1 MASESVS
8 MNLNLNSTMN
18 ECNNEHETSSHNN
31 NNNNNDSAVDHN
43 TVNNSA
49 KEECIELR
57 NMKYKSMLLKKT
69 NTKQLTKCNSN
80 VDIDSFLE
88 KEGTQNKEE
97 QWAKLDKSMKIIK
110 INAFVEHYSGENN
123 LNEKDKL
130 FLHDFLL
137 YCLEQKKLIKTK
149 DVLYDKINGT
159 ITSIPCLL
167 YTPTLTKKFTLKRC
181 EKRPSTLSSLA
192 PKSKVNR
199 KPLKTKSP
207 KSPPKSSPKSSKSP
221 TTSSSECE
229 SKDII
234 CQQA

>member
-1 MASESVS
+1 MDS
-8 MNLNLNSTMN
+8 NSNSNSISTEEMN
-18 ECNNEHETSSHNN
+18 ETSNHSNNN
-31 NNNNNDSAVDHN
+31 NNNNNDTNVNETNAKSN
-43 TVNNSA
+43 TPA

-88 KEGTQNKEE
+88 KERTQNKED
-97 QWAKLDKSMKIIK
+97 QWTKLDKSMKLSK
-110 INAFVEHYSGENN
+110 IVAFVDNYASENN
-123 LNEKDKL
+123 LNDKDKS
-130 FLHDFLL
+130 FLQDFLF

-149 DVLYDKINGT
+149 DVAYDKVTGT

-199 KPLKTKSP
+199 RLIP
-207 KSPPKSSPKSSKSP
+207 KKL
-221 TTSSSECE
+221 TSTVCGE
-229 SKDII
+229 SKENKNSYEGNELS
-234 CQQA
+234 

>member
-8 MNLNLNSTMN
+8 MNPNLNSTIN
-18 ECNNEHETSSHNN
+18 ECSNNEHEMPSHIND
-31 NNNNNDSAVDHN
+31 NNNDSAVDLHII
-43 TVNNSA
+43 NNSA
-49 KEECIELR
+49 KEECVELR

-88 KEGTQNKEE
+88 KERTQNKEE

-110 INAFVEHYSGENN
+110 INAFVEHYSSENN

-207 KSPPKSSPKSSKSP
+207 KSPSKSSKSP
-221 TTSSSECE
+221 TINSSESE
-229 SKDII
+229 SKDVV
-234 CQQA
+234 CQQP

>member
-1 MASESVS
+1 MD
-8 MNLNLNSTMN
+8 
-18 ECNNEHETSSHNN
+18 SHSNN
-31 NNNNNDSAVDHN
+31 NNHANEMNGTSAA
-43 TVNNSA
+43 TPA

-80 VDIDSFLE
+80 IDIDSFLE
-88 KEGTQNKEE
+88 KERTQNKED
-97 QWAKLDKSMKIIK
+97 QWTKLDKSMKNSK
-110 INAFVEHYSGENN
+110 IVVFVDTYASENN
-123 LNEKDKL
+123 LNDKDKSFLQNFL
-130 FLHDFLL
+130 F

-149 DVLYDKINGT
+149 DVVYDKVTGT

-199 KPLKTKSP
+199 RTVQSN
-207 KSPPKSSPKSSKSP
+207 SI
-221 TTSSSECE
+221 TTTATTMCDENKNSV
-229 SKDII
+229 
-234 CQQA
+234 

>member
-8 MNLNLNSTMN
+8 TNPNPTMN
-18 ECNNEHETSSHNN
+18 ECSNNENEISSHNN
-31 NNNNNDSAVDHN
+31 DNDNVEKNAI
-43 TVNNSA
+43 NNSS
-49 KEECIELR
+49 KEECVELR

-80 VDIDSFLE
+80 LDIDSFLE
-88 KEGTQNKEE
+88 KERTQNKEE

-199 KPLKTKSP
+199 KPLKTKPST
-207 KSPPKSSPKSSKSP
+207 KSS
-221 TTSSSECE
+221 TTSSGEGE
-229 SKDII
+229 SKDVVV
-234 CQQA
+234 CEQT

>member
-8 MNLNLNSTMN
+8 TNPNPTMN
-18 ECNNEHETSSHNN
+18 ECSNNENETSSHNN
-31 NNNNNDSAVDHN
+31 DNDNVEKNAI
-43 TVNNSA
+43 NNSS
-49 KEECIELR
+49 KEECVELR

-80 VDIDSFLE
+80 LDIDSFLE
-88 KEGTQNKEE
+88 KERTQNKEE

-199 KPLKTKSP
+199 KPLKTKPST
-207 KSPPKSSPKSSKSP
+207 KSS
-221 TTSSSECE
+221 TTSSGEGE
-229 SKDII
+229 SKDVVV
-234 CQQA
+234 CEQT

>member
-1 MASESVS
+1 MDSQLSSAQEI
-8 MNLNLNSTMN
+8 NNHAINDANHAINDANHAINDANHAINDANHDTN
-18 ECNNEHETSSHNN
+18 EIHGT
-31 NNNNNDSAVDHN
+31 N
-43 TVNNSA
+43 TKFNVPA

-80 VDIDSFLE
+80 IDIDSFLE
-88 KEGTQNKEE
+88 KERTQNKED
-97 QWAKLDKSMKIIK
+97 QWTKLDKSMKILK
-110 INAFVEHYSGENN
+110 IGTFVDTYASENN
-123 LNEKDKL
+123 LNDKDKSFLQDLL
-130 FLHDFLL
+130 F

-149 DVLYDKINGT
+149 DVVYDKVTGT

-199 KPLKTKSP
+199 KSIPTKS
-207 KSPPKSSPKSSKSP
+207 
-221 TTSSSECE
+221 TTTITTCDE
-229 SKDII
+229 K
-234 CQQA
+234 

>member
-1 MASESVS
+1 
-8 MNLNLNSTMN
+8 MNSHSNSTQEMN
-18 ECNNEHETSSHNN
+18 EKINNS
-31 NNNNNDSAVDHN
+31 NNNDTNEIHDTTNAKVN
-43 TVNNSA
+43 TTTT

-80 VDIDSFLE
+80 IDIDSFLE
-88 KEGTQNKEE
+88 KERTQNKED
-97 QWAKLDKSMKIIK
+97 QWTKLDKSMKISK
-110 INAFVEHYSGENN
+110 IVAFVDTYAIENN
-123 LNEKDKL
+123 LNDKDKS
-130 FLHDFLL
+130 FLQDFLF

-149 DVLYDKINGT
+149 DVVYDKVNGT

-199 KPLKTKSP
+199 KSIPTKSNI
-207 KSPPKSSPKSSKSP
+207 
-221 TTSSSECE
+221 TTTCDENKTSVYEGNELS
-229 SKDII
+229 
-234 CQQA
+234 

>member
-8 MNLNLNSTMN
+8 TNPNPTMN
-18 ECNNEHETSSHNN
+18 ECSNNENEISSHNN
-31 NNNNNDSAVDHN
+31 DNDNVEKNAI
-43 TVNNSA
+43 NNSS
-49 KEECIELR
+49 KEECVELR

-88 KEGTQNKEE
+88 KERTQNKEE

-199 KPLKTKSP
+199 KPLKTKPSL
-207 KSPPKSSPKSSKSP
+207 KSP
-221 TTSSSECE
+221 TTSSSGEGE
-229 SKDII
+229 SKDVVV
-234 CQQA
+234 CEQT